1 MSDIQSSAR
10 VKAKAEIAMTS
21 STPQLL
27 RTTAKPSHPAPGT
40 TNSHT
45 NFLTIDTLISILSKS
60 LLNPF
65 VAWIFVLCL
74 RAQVTPSTDP
84 AWILA
89 VSYATVLTVL
99 SIARLINQRAA
110 DGVPRTVDF
119 EHEVVVITGGASGLG
134 LLIAQ
139 MYSMRGASVAVLDI
153 KAVPE
158 NSRDEIFGEGV
169 LYITCDVADRGAL
182 EVAKERILQEVGF
195 AFFFS
200 FLVSCMTSIPYRSII
215 TTVLVIEMF
224 GQVVFIVRDGLLQL
238 GSDSLNVLQLGTPT
252 IVINCAAARINGLS
266 LLDLPADAFEKTIRT
281 NLLAAFHL
289 YQVFLPGIIA
299 AESGGT
305 LATVSSVLGQLSA
318 AGLSDYAASK
328 AGLSAL
334 HRTIEAEIRGNPLI
348 KTLLVEVGQMSTPL
362 FDWVRAPNNFF
373 APVLEPVEVA
383 REMVAA
389 IDSGRGGV
397 IRLPIYAKLV
407 NWYAVLPATVQRV
420 ARYLSG
426 IDAAVNQ
433 SRETSG
439 KTD

>member
-1 MSDIQSSAR
+1 MS
-10 VKAKAEIAMTS
+10 S
-21 STPQLL
+21 STPQFLK
-27 RTTAKPSHPAPGT
+27 TTAKIPHSTPGP
-40 TNSHT
+40 TNPHT
-45 NFLTIDTLISILSKS
+45 NLLTIDTLISILSKS

-65 VAWIFVLCL
+65 IAWIFVLCL

-84 AWILA
+84 AWIIA
-89 VSYATVLTVL
+89 VSYATALTVL
-99 SIARLINQRAA
+99 FIARIINQRAA
-110 DGVPRTVDF
+110 HGVPRTVDF

-153 KAVPE
+153 KVVPE
-158 NSRDEIFGEGV
+158 NSRDEVFGEGV

-182 EVAKERILQEVGF
+182 ELARERILQEVGF
-195 AFFFS
+195 AFFRFW
-200 FLVSCMTSIPYRSII
+200 FRCMTFDPISFYYYYASGDLNGWTSFFFFFNIARY
-215 TTVLVIEMF
+215 
-224 GQVVFIVRDGLLQL
+224 GLLQL
-238 GSDSLNVLQLGTPT
+238 GSDSLTILQLGTPT

-305 LATVSSVLGQLSA
+305 LVTVSSVLGQLSA

-334 HRTIEAEIRGNPLI
+334 HRTIEAEVRGNPLI

-362 FDWVRAPNNFF
+362 FDWVRAPNHFF

-383 REMVAA
+383 RDMVAA

-426 IDAAVNQ
+426 IDAAVTQ
-433 SRETSG
+433 SRQTSG

>member
-1 MSDIQSSAR
+1 MSSP
-10 VKAKAEIAMTS
+10 
-21 STPQLL
+21 TPQILK
-27 RTTAKPSHPAPGT
+27 TTAKPPQSTPGSI
-40 TNSHT
+40 NPRS
-45 NFLTIDTLISILSKS
+45 NLVTIDTLISVLSKS
-60 LLNPF
+60 LLHPF
-65 VAWIFVLCL
+65 IAWILVLCL

-89 VSYATVLTVL
+89 VSYATVLTVVF
-99 SIARLINQRAA
+99 IARVINQRAA
-110 DGVPRTVDF
+110 YGAPRTVDF
-119 EHEVVVITGGASGLG
+119 ENEVVVITGAASGLG

-139 MYSMRGASVAVLDI
+139 MYNMRGASVAILDI
-153 KAVPE
+153 KDVPE
-158 NSRDEIFGEGV
+158 DSRDEVFGEGV
-169 LYITCDVADRGAL
+169 LYITCDVAERGAL
-182 EVAKERILQEVGF
+182 KVAKGRILQE
-195 AFFFS
+195 
-200 FLVSCMTSIPYRSII
+200 
-215 TTVLVIEMF
+215 
-224 GQVVFIVRDGLLQL
+224 
-238 GSDSLNVLQLGTPT
+238 LGTPT
-252 IVINCAAARINGLS
+252 IVINCAAARTNGLS
-266 LLDLPADAFEKTIRT
+266 FLDLPADAFEKTIRT

-299 AESGGT
+299 AENGGT
-305 LATVSSVLGQLSA
+305 LVTVSSVLGQLSA

-348 KTLLVEVGQMSTPL
+348 KTLLVEIGQMSTPL
-362 FDWVRAPNNFF
+362 FDWVRAPNHFF

-397 IRLPIYAKLV
+397 IRLPIYATLV

-426 IDAAVNQ
+426 IDAAVTQ
-433 SRETSG
+433 SRRTSG

>member
-1 MSDIQSSAR
+1 MISS
-10 VKAKAEIAMTS
+10 S
-21 STPQLL
+21 PQFL
-27 RTTAKPSHPAPGT
+27 RTTAKPRQPAPGP
-40 TNSHT
+40 TNPHT
-45 NFLTIDTLISILSKS
+45 NFLTIDTLISIFSKS

-65 VAWIFVLCL
+65 IAWIFVLCL

-84 AWILA
+84 AWILT
-89 VSYATVLTVL
+89 VSYATALTVL
-99 SIARLINQRAA
+99 FIARIINQRAGH
-110 DGVPRTVDF
+110 GVPRTVDS
-119 EHEVVVITGGASGLG
+119 EHEVVLITGGASGLG

-153 KAVPE
+153 KVVPE
-158 NSRDEIFGEGV
+158 NSRDEVFGEGV
-169 LYITCDVADRGAL
+169 LYITCDVAERGAL
-182 EVAKERILQEVGF
+182 EVAKGRILQEVGF
-195 AFFFS
+195 ALFS
-200 FLVSCMTSIPYRSII
+200 FGFVVLPSIPYCLII
-215 TTVLVIEMF
+215 TTVLVIET
-224 GQVVFIVRDGLLQL
+224 
-238 GSDSLNVLQLGTPT
+238 LGTPT

-305 LATVSSVLGQLSA
+305 LVTVSSVLGQLSA

-407 NWYAVLPATVQRV
+407 NWYAVLPATVQRL

-426 IDAAVNQ
+426 IDAAVTQ
-433 SRETSG
+433 SRQGSG

>member
-182 EVAKERILQEVGF
+182 EVAKERILQE
-195 AFFFS
+195 
-200 FLVSCMTSIPYRSII
+200 
-215 TTVLVIEMF
+215 
-224 GQVVFIVRDGLLQL
+224 
-238 GSDSLNVLQLGTPT
+238 LGTPT

>member
-1 MSDIQSSAR
+1 MSSSN
-10 VKAKAEIAMTS
+10 
-21 STPQLL
+21 PQLL
-27 RTTAKPSHPAPGT
+27 KTTAKPHPTPGP
-40 TNSHT
+40 TNPRT
-45 NFLTIDTLISILSKS
+45 NLVTIDTLINILSKS
-60 LLNPF
+60 ILHPF
-65 VAWIFVLCL
+65 IAWVLVLCL

-84 AWILA
+84 AWILT
-89 VSYATVLTVL
+89 VSYATALTVL
-99 SIARLINQRAA
+99 FIARIINQRAA
-110 DGVPRTVDF
+110 HGAPRTVNF
-119 EHEVVVITGGASGLG
+119 ENEVVVITGGASGLG

-153 KAVPE
+153 KVVPE
-158 NSRDEIFGEGV
+158 YSREEVFGEGV
-169 LYITCDVADRGAL
+169 LYITCDVAERGAL
-182 EVAKERILQEVGF
+182 EVAKGTILKEVGCLF
-195 AFFFS
+195 LL
-200 FLVSCMTSIPYRSII
+200 LVSLCERQPN
-215 TTVLVIEMF
+215 TVLLLLRF
-224 GQVVFIVRDGLLQL
+224 WGFNWTSCFIARYGLLQL
-238 GSDSLNVLQLGTPT
+238 GSDSLNILQLGTPT

-266 LLDLPADAFEKTIRT
+266 FLDLPADAFEKTIRT

-299 AESGGT
+299 ADNGGT
-305 LATVSSVLGQLSA
+305 LVTVSSVLGQLSA

-334 HRTIEAEIRGNPLI
+334 HRTIEAETRGNPLI
-348 KTLLVEVGQMSTPL
+348 KTLLVEIGQMSTPL
-362 FDWVRAPNNFF
+362 FDWVRAPNHFF

-426 IDAAVNQ
+426 IDAAVTQ
-433 SRETSG
+433 SRQASG
-439 KTD
+439 KTDF

>member
-1 MSDIQSSAR
+1 MPDIQSSAR

-21 STPQLL
+21 SNPQLL
-27 RTTAKPSHPAPGT
+27 KTTAKPSHPAPGP

-158 NSRDEIFGEGV
+158 TSRDEIFGEGV

-195 AFFFS
+195 AFFPF
-200 FLVSCMTSIPYRSII
+200 
-215 TTVLVIEMF
+215 
-224 GQVVFIVRDGLLQL
+224 
-238 GSDSLNVLQLGTPT
+238 
-252 IVINCAAARINGLS
+252 
-266 LLDLPADAFEKTIRT
+266 
-281 NLLAAFHL
+281 
-289 YQVFLPGIIA
+289 
-299 AESGGT
+299 
-305 LATVSSVLGQLSA
+305 
-318 AGLSDYAASK
+318 
-328 AGLSAL
+328 
-334 HRTIEAEIRGNPLI
+334 
-348 KTLLVEVGQMSTPL
+348 
-362 FDWVRAPNNFF
+362 
-373 APVLEPVEVA
+373 
-383 REMVAA
+383 
-389 IDSGRGGV
+389 
-397 IRLPIYAKLV
+397 
-407 NWYAVLPATVQRV
+407 WYLVLPRSHIALLLLRF
-420 ARYLSG
+420 
-426 IDAAVNQ
+426 
-433 SRETSG
+433 
-439 KTD
+439 